1 MTDRERT
8 NDLYEII
15 PGYPKPP
22 LIPLPDSAKRNNP
35 EGLGLKNHFIPRLVL
50 SLTKKILGFDA
61 FYKNLSDNLE
71 KILRSSDL
79 REPALFAPA
88 ISATLVLKDEPG
100 VNDPFTRAAKLILG
114 ARTLYHDI
122 TTARLK
128 PDIHRDQILEMGQ
141 YPNLFSTCQ
150 VIDGRSA
157 RMFKSTENS
166 QITVI
171 ANGQIYILKVWSAND
186 QPSVN
191 RLRAV
196 LEHISLEAQN
206 LIDHSPGILTAAS
219 TKTQFRAFKKLRKEA
234 TNRDSLEIIKHSFL
248 TICLDLND
256 KPADYAEAARKIHS
270 GNYPNRWFHS
280 SLQIV
285 VFGNAKAGIIC
296 NFSTYLDGNTMV
308 RAAAEIYCRSAELYP
323 ENEKTGNSE
332 NLPPA
337 VRLNW
342 DIDPSIFKPAKKDL
356 QFITDDQRAT
366 FEISGIGK
374 EFFQK
379 HRLDPVSS
387 FIVALQ
393 TSLNSLTGKKVRI
406 EQFLAMSKF
415 RCMSLE
421 TAMVSTPEVLRMA
434 ELLSKNCDGDATE
447 ITILQEALT
456 SQRLACRKAREHLSS
471 HIIMAL
477 FIRSK
482 KGFKLFVTLVIASI
496 SILMLRILG
505 MFNLLNREVIVSH
518 PQNFSEVP
526 IVGRPGIRL
535 PYVKYL
541 GLHYHLLDDR
551 IRITL
556 MPSVSFKIP
565 NEKIIESLNHNLKNF
580 VRFVERRSNADT
592 IKDKGPDLYHQGQ
605 KETKT

>member
-580 VRFVERRSNADT
+580 VRFVERRSNVDT